1 MFVKKILIDLDGVLN
16 EYGKGNFDENF
27 IPDIKDGAYEF
38 IEKLSQ
44 FADLYLFTTRN
55 LMLSTKWLMKNNLDK
70 FFKDVTN
77 IKIPSYLYIDD
88 RTICFKGDYKN
99 TLDEIRNFFEN
110 YKVLQKIDVK
120 VEKYY
125 PKNKALKIIEQSRKN
140 YLKSN
145 GEEK

>member
-44 FADLYLFTTRN
+44 IAELYLFTTRN

-99 TLDEIRNFFEN
+99 TLDEIRNF
-110 YKVLQKIDVK
+110 KV
-120 VEKYY
+120 YW
-125 PKNKALKIIEQSRKN
+125 KN
-140 YLKSN
+140 
-145 GEEK
+145 